1 MRYPEFLKKNGTIG
15 FVAPSFGCSTE
26 PYRTAF
32 NHALDKWKKE
42 GYGID
47 IGPNC
52 YENSGVGI
60 SNTPEKCAEELTEWY
75 CRKENDILIS
85 CGGGELMC
93 EVLPFVDFERI
104 RKADPKWYLG
114 YSDNTNMTYLLTTLC
129 DTAAV
134 YGPCAASFGMEPPHP
149 SIKDT
154 FALLRG
160 KKLSFESYE
169 LYEKESLKSEENPLA
184 PYNCTEPVRSRF
196 FVPDSKVKLKES
208 SEVKLQ
214 GRLLGGCLDCLANL
228 SGTEFDRTRE
238 FCEAYRED
246 GILWFLEACD
256 LNVFSI
262 RRALFQLKHTGWFAH
277 TAGFVFGRSLNG
289 GAMMDLDEAWAV
301 LPVLEE
307 YRVPVILDAD
317 FGHLPPAIPLICGS
331 MAEIGGISGKIT
343 ISMSLC

>member
-1 MRYPEFLKKNGTIG
+1 
-15 FVAPSFGCSTE
+15 
-26 PYRTAF
+26 
-32 NHALDKWKKE
+32 
-42 GYGID
+42 
-47 IGPNC
+47 
-52 YENSGVGI
+52 
-60 SNTPEKCAEELTEWY
+60 
-75 CRKENDILIS
+75 
-85 CGGGELMC
+85 
-93 EVLPFVDFERI
+93 
-104 RKADPKWYLG
+104 
-114 YSDNTNMTYLLTTLC
+114 
-129 DTAAV
+129 
-134 YGPCAASFGMEPPHP
+134 MEPPHP

-196 FVPDSKVKLKES
+196 FVPDSKGKLKES
-208 SEVKLQ
+208 SKVKLQ

-289 GAMMDLDEAWAV
+289 GAMMDLDEAGAV